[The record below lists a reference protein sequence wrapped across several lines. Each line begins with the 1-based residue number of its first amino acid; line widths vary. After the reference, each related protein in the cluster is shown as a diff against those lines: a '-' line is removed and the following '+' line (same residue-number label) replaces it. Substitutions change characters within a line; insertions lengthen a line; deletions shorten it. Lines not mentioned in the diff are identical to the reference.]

1 MKRGK
6 VDVSVI
12 IPVFNAEKTLPI
24 LIEKLLMEESV
35 NFEVIIIDDGS
46 TDNTNA
52 YLKSITDD
60 RVIFIEQQNKGVYAA
75 RNRALDMHKGRWV
88 TFIDADD
95 VVENNFIYERYII
108 SEKANSDVVIFNG
121 NRSNN
126 AEVNIAR
133 PIHKKQSY
141 DKKITGHQWIDSC
154 VRNKEWPHYLWLQ
167 MIKSDY
173 IKKNTLSFMP
183 GYSHKDITWTIDL
196 ALKNG
201 YFYISSHCD
210 YWYIMNVTS
219 ITKRSDYFDKRAQS
233 YIEVVSYIISCAKNQ
248 QSEKLKSRLLCH
260 ALFETRHFLG
270 LLRKKVVNVN
280 LICTEFNRSIELKC
294 LFKGIR
300 NLSDLL
306 FFLKLVSK
314 TAKLGLPD
322 NNNVPQI
329 KK

>member
-1 MKRGK
+1 MNRGK

-24 LIEKLLMEESV
+24 LIEKLLMEKSV

-75 RNRALDMHKGRWV
+75 RNLALDMHQGRWV

-95 VVENNFIYERYII
+95 VVEDNFIYERYVI
-108 SEKANSDVVIFNG
+108 SEKANADVVIFNG

-126 AEVNIAR
+126 AEANIAR
-133 PIHKKQSY
+133 PIHTKQSY

-167 MIKSDY
+167 MVKSDY
-173 IKKNTLSFMP
+173 IKKNTLSFMS
-183 GYSHKDITWTIDL
+183 GYSHKDITWTVDL

-201 YFYISSHCD
+201 DFYISSHCD
-210 YWYIMNVTS
+210 YRYIMNVAS

-233 YIEVVSYIISCAKNQ
+233 YIEVISYIISCAKNQ

-270 LLRKKVVNVN
+270 LLRKKVVDVN
-280 LICTEFNRSIELKC
+280 LICSEFNSSIELKS
-294 LFKGIR
+294 LFRGIR
-300 NLSDLL
+300 NMSDLF
-306 FFLKLVSK
+306 FFLKLISK
-314 TAKLGLPD
+314 TNRPALHIKND
-322 NNNVPQI
+322 NVT
-329 KK
+329 